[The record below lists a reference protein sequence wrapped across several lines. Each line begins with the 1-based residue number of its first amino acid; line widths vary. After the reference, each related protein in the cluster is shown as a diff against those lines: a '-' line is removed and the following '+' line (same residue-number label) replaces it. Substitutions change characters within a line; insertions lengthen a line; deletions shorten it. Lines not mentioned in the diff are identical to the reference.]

1 MNAPCTIR
9 SAEQDDLPAVSDL
22 LERCGWRDQNRLE
35 TLSYIAQS
43 RDGQI
48 TVAESDRSVVGVV
61 GALRFAG
68 TGWVTTLVVEPGTR
82 GRGLAARLS
91 ETSMAWLRQGGSRT
105 VHCLITPQA
114 RRLAENMEFVE
125 EGELTMGW
133 MPALDGEPAAGEGGS
148 KGTRALR
155 PEDLEQ
161 LRVLDREATGED
173 RSSFLRAAADQG
185 GVAIDGEEG
194 ELDGFDLY
202 CRWGPGPTVAR
213 TPEAGL
219 ELIET
224 RRRRWRGPRAII
236 LPTSNDAV
244 LAGLPEARW
253 FMRLTRMRWGPA
265 VAWRPEMQF
274 GVCNFYW
281 G

>member
-1 MNAPCTIR
+1 
-9 SAEQDDLPAVSDL
+9 
-22 LERCGWRDQNRLE
+22 
-35 TLSYIAQS
+35 
-43 RDGQI
+43 
-48 TVAESDRSVVGVV
+48 
-61 GALRFAG
+61 
-68 TGWVTTLVVEPGTR
+68 
-82 GRGLAARLS
+82 
-91 ETSMAWLRQGGSRT
+91 
-105 VHCLITPQA
+105 
-114 RRLAENMEFVE
+114 
-125 EGELTMGW
+125 MGW

-253 FMRLTRMRWGPA
+253 FMRLTRMRCRPCQFDNPA
-265 VAWRPEMQF
+265 YASLRPIRRAARVACPQCGAEAPPSFHFSNSASRRPDR
-274 GVCNFYW
+274 
-281 G
+281 